1 MIIYGI
7 ALKKKKVS
15 TDANGNAMLQSFVS
29 KQFKKNSAEDVL
41 VPPLWGKRGGEE
53 RLFLISSVHA
63 ASRGVICDFTLKI
76 VNTLIENNLM
86 RR

>member
-1 MIIYGI
+1 M
-7 ALKKKKVS
+7 LMETRCCKVLFQNNS
-15 TDANGNAMLQSFVS
+15 
-29 KQFKKNSAEDVL
+29 KKNRLKMFSYR
-41 VPPLWGKRGGEE
+41 PLWGKRGGEE

-63 ASRGVICDFTLKI
+63 AARGVICDFTLKI